1 MPLPGA
7 TEFCGAFLKAKNKTC
22 GQVAGHG
29 TDHFGVG
36 RCSRHG
42 GALTKTNHVY
52 AQRMQDEL
60 ARREAHKAIIALKL
74 DAVGE
79 QNPRQVLLDALRKQ
93 VGTVDYLERRI
104 WVDSLPPQRDKN
116 NKEIPWTDED
126 LNLALV
132 DHEPDLLQLVK
143 TEGGAHLAE
152 HPLWAMYQTAKRD
165 LVRTAESCHRCG
177 IEAAMADAYLDSG
190 RLVVE
195 VIKMLFDQL
204 GLDMCTEEN
213 VVMVR
218 EVLASQPALS
228 VAS

>member
-7 TEFCGAFLKAKNKTC
+7 TEFCGAFLKAKSKTC

-42 GALTKTNHVY
+42 GALTKTNKIY
-52 AQRMQDEL
+52 AERMRAEIE
-60 ARREAHKAIIALKL
+60 RRNAQKAIIALKL

-79 QNPRQVLLDALRKQ
+79 QNPRQVLLDALRKA

-116 NKEIPWTDED
+116 NKEIPWTDEA

-152 HPLWAMYQTAKRD
+152 HPLWAMYQSAKRD

-177 IEAAMADAYLDSG
+177 IEAAMTEAYLDSG
-190 RLVVE
+190 RRVVE
-195 VIKMLFDQL
+195 VIKVLLERL
-204 GLDMCTEEN
+204 GIDMYTEQN
-213 VVMVR
+213 LVLVR
-218 EVLASQPALS
+218 EVLASQPALG
-228 VAS
+228 VG

>member
-7 TEFCGAFLKAKNKTC
+7 KEFCGAFLKAKNKTC

-42 GALTKTNHVY
+42 GGLTKTNHVY
-52 AQRMQDEL
+52 AERMQAEL
-60 ARREAHKAIIALKL
+60 ARREAQKAIIALKL
-74 DAVGE
+74 DALGE
-79 QNPRQVLLDALRKQ
+79 QNPRQVLLNALRKQ

-104 WVDSLPPQRDKN
+104 WVDSLPPLRNVN
-116 NKEIPWTDED
+116 NKEIPWSDEA

-143 TEGGAHLAE
+143 TEGGSHLAE
-152 HPLWAMYQTAKRD
+152 HPLWTMYQTAKRD

-177 IEAAMADAYLDSG
+177 IETAMAEAYLDSG
-190 RLVVE
+190 RLMVAVIE
-195 VIKMLFDQL
+195 VLFERL
-204 GLDMCTEEN
+204 GIDMYSEEN
-213 VVMVR
+213 VVLVR
-218 EVLASQPALS
+218 EVLASQPALGIG
-228 VAS
+228 

>member
-52 AQRMQDEL
+52 ARRMQDEL
-60 ARREAHKAIIALKL
+60 ARREAQKAIIALKL

-79 QNPRQVLLDALRKQ
+79 QNPRQVLLDALAKQ

-104 WVDSLPPQRDKN
+104 WVDSLPPLRDKN
-116 NKEIPWTDED
+116 DNEIPWTDEA

-143 TEGGAHLAE
+143 TEGGSHLAE

-177 IEAAMADAYLDSG
+177 IEAAMSEAYLDAGQRVVRVIESLFG
-190 RLVVE
+190 R
-195 VIKMLFDQL
+195 L
-204 GLDMCTEEN
+204 GLDMYTDEN
-213 VVMVR
+213 VIIVR
-218 EVLASQPALS
+218 EVLANQPALG